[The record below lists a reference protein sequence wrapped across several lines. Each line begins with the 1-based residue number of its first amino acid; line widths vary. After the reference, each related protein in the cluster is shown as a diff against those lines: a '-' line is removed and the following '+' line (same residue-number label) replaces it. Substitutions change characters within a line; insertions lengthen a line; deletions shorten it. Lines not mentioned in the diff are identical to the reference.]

1 MCLIPNHW
9 LYSERLALIPSHME
23 HISKEPNSWQLLHA
37 PETSR
42 FQLYSHPFILVMFL
56 VLAVLC
62 LVAQSCLFE
71 TLWTAKFLCSW
82 DSPGKNTAVGCH
94 ALLQGIFPT
103 HGSNPGLPYCR
114 RILYYLSHQGS
125 SWILEWIAYPFSREP
140 SQPRNQT
147 KVSCIAGGFLTS
159 WAGREAFLVFSYC

>member
-42 FQLYSHPFILVMFL
+42 FQLYSLPFILVMFL

-62 LVAQSCLFE
+62 LVAQLCL
-71 TLWTAKFLCSW
+71 TLCDPIDCSLPGSSVHG
-82 DSPGKNTAVGCH
+82 DSLGKYTGVGCH

-103 HGSNPGLPYCR
+103 QGSNPGLLHCR

-125 SWILEWIAYPFSREP
+125 PRILDWVNYPFSRE
-140 SQPRNQT
+140 
-147 KVSCIAGGFLTS
+147 
-159 WAGREAFLVFSYC
+159 FS